1 MWSLNVKS
9 QPANPIHALGGS
21 AWQNQCLHLA
31 LLDQSEWDNVYD
43 VVKCVLCFTGNHWRE
58 LSAFAGSCCSALVII
73 SKTAWLKQEGG
84 LNCPGK
90 WWASD
95 PAATLERKP
104 LNQTFQKQS
113 SIKQVLIHAFEQS
126 GCRVRV
132 KACCELLGRRR
143 RSCQIQSVYAPMSF
157 SHLCI
162 LGLSPNRSSQ
172 FSVARLCDSNNR
184 LFVHSFLRQLAR
196 SGRETC
202 ATESKQ
208 QQQQFTF

>member
-1 MWSLNVKS
+1 MCSLLHWK
-9 QPANPIHALGGS
+9 PLKRA
-21 AWQNQCLHLA
+21 QCIRWIML
-31 LLDQSEWDNVYD
+31 Q
-43 VVKCVLCFTGNHWRE
+43 CTCNHQQD
-58 LSAFAGSCCSALVII
+58 
-73 SKTAWLKQEGG
+73 AWLKQEGG

-95 PAATLERKP
+95 PAATLARKP
-104 LNQTFQKQS
+104 LNQTLQKQS

-126 GCRVRV
+126 GCRVQV

-143 RSCQIQSVYAPMSF
+143 SCQLQSVYAPMSF

-162 LGLSPNRSSQ
+162 LGLSSNRSSQ